1 MKIEQ
6 DTPVSELKGALTSAE
21 QHRQKWAMFN
31 FIALKQHARLSKMEG
46 RELEQFCVSIGMKA
60 SAATEARKMFA
71 LAQVIVEQ
79 RQL

>member
-6 DTPVSELKGALTSAE
+6 DTSVSELKVALNVAE
-21 QHRQKWAMFN
+21 RQRQKWAMFN

-46 RELEQFCVSIGMKA
+46 RELEQFCVNIGMKA

-71 LAQVIVEQ
+71 LAQVIAEQ
-79 RQL
+79 RQS